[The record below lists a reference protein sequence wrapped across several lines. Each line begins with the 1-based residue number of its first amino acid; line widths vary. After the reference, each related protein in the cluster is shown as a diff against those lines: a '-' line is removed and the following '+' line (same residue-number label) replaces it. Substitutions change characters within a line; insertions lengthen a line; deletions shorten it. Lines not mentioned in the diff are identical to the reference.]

1 MVMANGRHFEI
12 RYVFRGERRV
22 FIQPDSTMS
31 DSDAWFYACLHA
43 RIGVQHNLSNLR
55 TELEALQ
62 QHAERSQ
69 LRLVKWEELP

>member
-1 MVMANGRHFEI
+1 
-12 RYVFRGERRV
+12 
-22 FIQPDSTMS
+22 MS